1 MPSNEVVN
9 QWTEEELM
17 RAAREDLNESPA
29 RLKEDLESIKSWI
42 KKSPHLHSIKQDDEF
57 LIMFLRC
64 CKFSLERTKEKLDF
78 HFSVRGNLPS
88 WFDDWDPRRPEIRHI
103 IRAGVV
109 IPLPGYDRHG
119 RKVVVM
125 RGGKSDPNTMKKD
138 DEFKASTMMMEL
150 AMAGDTQAVIRGI
163 VLLQDLS
170 GMTASH
176 AVSMTPAIAKRA
188 MTVWQDAYPSR
199 PKALHFLN
207 MPPVIESV
215 FKMVQS
221 FQKQKM
227 KERNHVHP
235 VGDLSAMQ
243 ADLGLEVLP
252 KEYGGTNTSLEEL
265 REVWAEEAERKRDWL
280 MDQPRYK
287 TDEKKRP
294 GKPKSH
300 ADIFG
305 IEGSFRKLE
314 ID

>member
-1 MPSNEVVN
+1 MPSNEVLN
-9 QWTEEELM
+9 AWSDEELA
-17 RAAREDLNESPA
+17 RAARDDLGEDPA
-29 RLKEDLESIKSWI
+29 RLSEDLAAIKSWI
-42 KKSPHLHSIKQDDEF
+42 KKSAHLHSIRQDDEF
-57 LIMFLRC
+57 LTMFLRG

-88 WFDDWDPRRPEIRHI
+88 WFDDWDPRKPELRHI
-103 IRAGVV
+103 IKAGGVLA
-109 IPLPGYDRHG
+109 LPGYDRHG

-138 DEFKASTMMMEL
+138 DEFKASTMMMEM
-150 AMAGDTQAVIRGI
+150 AMAGDKQAVIRGV

-176 AVSMTPAIAKRA
+176 AMSMTPAIAKRA
-188 MTVWQDAYPSR
+188 MTVWQDAYPTR
-199 PKALHFLN
+199 PKALHFVN

-227 KERNHVHP
+227 RERNHVHP

-252 KEYGGTNTSLEEL
+252 KEYGGTNSSLEEL
-265 REVWAEEAERKRDWL
+265 RLFWAEEAEARRDWL
-280 MDQPRYK
+280 MEQPKYK
-287 TDEKKRP
+287 TDESKRP